1 MFSSP
6 LRASPSEV
14 GHDFPA
20 DATTATSDHRTLFE
34 NSPDT
39 IEPSV
44 NAIKEGG

>member
-14 GHDFPA
+14 GRDFPA
-20 DATTATSDHRTLFE
+20 DATTATSDHRSLRD
-34 NSPDT
+34 SPDT